1 LSFDRI
7 AKALRSASIEAL
19 REKAVFRK
27 IKSRFLS
34 ANKRY
39 QNSEKGATAIEFAM
53 VAFPFFALLGV
64 IIETG
69 AMMLT
74 EFGLQAAVQEVART
88 ARTGQAQG
96 GSKTAADF
104 KSKIC
109 ENASIIVNCGSLL
122 TVYANSYSTWA
133 QLSANMPSFTN
144 IGVKDDGT
152 QNPTAYKLGAPTCPS
167 SLVATY
173 DWKFMMPMMNYLGNV
188 QGGTTRRLVG
198 FAMFQTEP
206 YPSSGG
212 TAC

>member
-1 LSFDRI
+1 MFG
-7 AKALRSASIEAL
+7 KM
-19 REKAVFRK
+19 
-27 IKSRFLS
+27 KSRLLS
-34 ANKRY
+34 ATKRY
-39 QNSEKGATAIEFAM
+39 QKSEKGATALEFAL
-53 VAFPFFALLGV
+53 VALPFFTLLGI

-69 AMMLT
+69 SIMLT
-74 EFGLQAAVQEVART
+74 EFGLQAAVQEAART

-96 GSKTAADF
+96 GSKTALDF
-104 KSKIC
+104 KNLIC
-109 ENASIIVNCGSLL
+109 QNAALVVNCGSLL
-122 TVYANSYSTWA
+122 TVYANSYTTWA
-133 QLSANMPSFTN
+133 QLSASMPSFTN

-173 DWKFMMPMMNYLGNV
+173 DWKFTMPMMNYMGNV
-188 QGGTTRRLVG
+188 QGGTARRLVG

>member
-1 LSFDRI
+1 MLGRI
-7 AKALRSASIEAL
+7 RSRLLRAT
-19 REKAVFRK
+19 
-27 IKSRFLS
+27 
-34 ANKRY
+34 KRY
-39 QNSEKGATAIEFAM
+39 HNSEKGATAIEFAM

-69 AMMLT
+69 SMMFT
-74 EFGLQAAVQEVART
+74 EFGLQAAVQEAART

-96 GSKTAADF
+96 GAKTSADF
-104 KSKIC
+104 KTLIC
-109 ENASIIVNCGSLL
+109 QNASLVTNCASSL
-122 TVYANSYSTWA
+122 TVYANSYTTWA
-133 QLSANMPSFTN
+133 QLAASMPSFVN

-152 QNPTAYKLGAPTCPS
+152 ANPTAYKLGAPTCPS

-173 DWKFMMPMMNYLGNV
+173 DWHFMMPLMNYMGNV
-188 QGGTTRRLVG
+188 QSGTTRRLVG

>member
-1 LSFDRI
+1 
-7 AKALRSASIEAL
+7 
-19 REKAVFRK
+19 VFGK
-27 IKSRFLS
+27 IKSRLLGAS
-34 ANKRY
+34 QRY
-39 QNSEKGATAIEFAM
+39 QNSEKGATAVEFAL

-69 AMMLT
+69 AMMFT
-74 EFGLQAAVQEVART
+74 EFGLQAAVQEAART

-96 GSKTAADF
+96 GAKTAADF
-104 KSKIC
+104 KTLIC
-109 ENASIIVNCGSLL
+109 QNASLVANCGSGL
-122 TVYANSYSTWA
+122 TVYANSYTTWA
-133 QLSANMPSFTN
+133 QLAANMPSFVN

-152 QNPTAYKLGAPTCPS
+152 ANPTAYKLGAPTCPS

-188 QGGTTRRLVG
+188 QSGATRRLVG

>member
-1 LSFDRI
+1 VLG
-7 AKALRSASIEAL
+7 
-19 REKAVFRK
+19 K
-27 IKSRFLS
+27 IKSRLLG
-34 ANKRY
+34 ATKRY
-39 QNSEKGATAIEFAM
+39 QNSEMGATAIEFAL

-74 EFGLQAAVQEVART
+74 EFGLQAAVQEVARV

-96 GSKTAADF
+96 QSRNVDYF
-104 KSKIC
+104 KSEIC
-109 ENASIIVNCGSLL
+109 KNASLVANCGSGL
-122 TVYANSYSTWA
+122 TVYANSYSSWA
-133 QLSANMPSFTN
+133 QLSANMPSFVN

-152 QNPTAYKLGAPTCPS
+152 ANPTAYKLGAPTCPS

-173 DWKFMMPMMNYLGNV
+173 DWKFMMPMMNYMGNV
-188 QGGTTRRLVG
+188 QSGTVRRLVG